1 MAPSPR
7 ILLVDDEELNR
18 EYMSELLEEKG
29 YRVETAVDGFDALAK
44 LRDSSFDLLVTD
56 LNMPRLDGLG
66 LLRKVRE
73 EEIPVTGLLITAYGS
88 VEAAVEALKLGAAD
102 FLEKPSSGGLGP
114 RLQLAVEQALS
125 RRQLQ
130 QRTRSLEAALEP
142 GREELIG
149 ESEAVENLRRKCRK
163 LGGSNKT
170 VLIRGETGTGK
181 ELVARAI
188 HRGGPRASR
197 PFVAINCATLNREL
211 LSSELFGHVKGAFS
225 GAVGDRPG
233 KFEAAD
239 GGTLFLDEIGE
250 LDLDLQAKLLRVL
263 ESREFERVGSNEPI
277 RVDLRIV
284 AATNRVL
291 EEEIPRGNFREDLF
305 HRLNIIA
312 LKTPAL
318 REIPS
323 DIPTLA
329 EHFLAADVE
338 GRGLTFM
345 PEALSKLKGHVWPG
359 NIRELR
365 HVVEQAVFYAEG
377 NRIEAGDIF
386 LPEARGDAAA
396 TLEGELSLSELER
409 EAIRRRLDRFAG
421 SKRKTAR
428 SLGIAESTL
437 YKKIK
442 DYGL

>member
-1 MAPSPR
+1 MPQAPR

-29 YRVETAVDGFDALAK
+29 YRVVTAVDGLDALDR
-44 LRDSSFDLLVTD
+44 LRAEPFDLLVTD

-66 LLRKVRE
+66 LLRKVQE
-73 EEIPVTGLLITAYGS
+73 EGLTVTSLLITAYGS
-88 VEAAVEALKLGAAD
+88 VEAAVEALKLGASD
-102 FLEKPSSGGLGP
+102 FLEKPTSGGLGP
-114 RLQLAVEQALS
+114 RLNLAVEQALS
-125 RRQLQ
+125 RRQLV

-142 GREELIG
+142 AGEELVG
-149 ESEAVENLRRKCRK
+149 DSPAVENLRRKCRK
-163 LGGSNKT
+163 LGGSSKT

-188 HRGGPRASR
+188 HRGGERAQR
-197 PFVAINCATLNREL
+197 PFVAINCAALNREL
-211 LSSELFGHVKGAFS
+211 LTSELFGHVKGAFS
-225 GAVGDRPG
+225 GAVDDRPG

-250 LDLDLQAKLLRVL
+250 MDADLQAKLLRVL
-263 ESREFERVGSNEPI
+263 ETREFERVGSNELV
-277 RVDLRIV
+277 RVDVRIV
-284 AATNRVL
+284 TATNRIL
-291 EEEIPRGNFREDLF
+291 EDEIAAGNFREDLF

-312 LKTPAL
+312 LQTTPL
-318 REIPS
+318 REIPV
-323 DIPTLA
+323 DIPRLA
-329 EHFLAADVE
+329 QHFLAADPE
-338 GRGLTFM
+338 GRGLRFA
-345 PEALSKLKGHVWPG
+345 PEALAKLKGYSWPG

-377 NRIEAGDIF
+377 DTIEAEDVF
-386 LPEARGDAAA
+386 LPEVGARSSAL
-396 TLEGELSLSELER
+396 TQGEASMAEIER
-409 EAIRRRLDRFAG
+409 EAIVNRLERFAG
-421 SKRKTAR
+421 SRRKAAR

>member
-1 MAPSPR
+1 MPQAPR

-18 EYMSELLEEKG
+18 EYMSELLEENG
-29 YRVETAVDGFDALAK
+29 YQVVTAEDGLDALSK
-44 LRDSSFDLLVTD
+44 LRTDSFDLLITD

-66 LLRKVRE
+66 LLRKVGE
-73 EEIPVTGLLITAYGS
+73 EGLAVTSLLITAYGS

-102 FLEKPSSGGLGP
+102 FLEKPASGGLGP

-130 QRTRSLEAALEP
+130 RRARSLEAALEP
-142 GREELIG
+142 GTEELVG
-149 ESEAVENLRRKCRK
+149 ESAAVKALRDKCRK
-163 LGGSNKT
+163 LGGSTKT

-188 HRGGPRASR
+188 HRNGPRAER
-197 PFVAINCATLNREL
+197 PFVAINCAALNREL
-211 LSSELFGHVKGAFS
+211 LTSELFGHVKGAFS
-225 GAVGDRPG
+225 GAVNDRPG

-239 GGTLFLDEIGE
+239 SGTLFLDEIGE
-250 LDLDLQAKLLRVL
+250 MDAELQAKLLRVL
-263 ESREFERVGSNEPI
+263 ETREFERVGSNDPI
-277 RVDLRIV
+277 RVDVRIV
-284 AATNRVL
+284 AATNRIL
-291 EEEIPRGNFREDLF
+291 EDEIDAGRFREDLF

-312 LKTPAL
+312 LQTSPL
-318 REIPS
+318 REIPE
-323 DIPTLA
+323 DVPLLA
-329 EHFLAADVE
+329 RHFLAADPE
-338 GRGLTFM
+338 GRGLSFA
-345 PEALSKLKGHVWPG
+345 PEALGKLKGYPWPG

-377 NRIEAGDIF
+377 AAITPADIF
-386 LPEARGDAAA
+386 LPEARAGVAAL
-396 TLEGELSLSELER
+396 TDGERTLSELER
-409 EAIRRRLDRFAG
+409 EAIVRRLERFAG

-428 SLGIAESTL
+428 SLDIAESTL

>member
-1 MAPSPR
+1 MAEKAR

-18 EYMSELLEEKG
+18 EYMSELLEEQG
-29 YRVETAVDGFDALAK
+29 YAVETAEDGLAALAR
-44 LRDSSFDLLVTD
+44 LRETDFDLLVTD

-66 LLRKVRE
+66 LLRRVQE
-73 EEIPVTGLLITAYGS
+73 EGIAITTLLITAFGS

-102 FLEKPSSGGLGP
+102 FLEKPARGGLGP
-114 RLQLAVEQALS
+114 RLQLAVEQALG
-125 RRQLQ
+125 RGRLLR
-130 QRTRSLEAALEP
+130 RTRSLEAALES
-142 GREELIG
+142 GAEELVG
-149 ESEAVENLRRKCRK
+149 ASQAMTLLRSKCRK
-163 LGGSNKT
+163 LGASDKT

-188 HRGGPRASR
+188 HRQGPRASR
-197 PFVAINCATLNREL
+197 PFVAINCAALHREL

-225 GAVGDRPG
+225 GAVTDRPG

-250 LDLDLQAKLLRVL
+250 MDLDLQARLLRVL
-263 ESREFERVGSNEPI
+263 ETREFERLGSNTSI
-277 RVDLRIV
+277 KVDLRIV

-291 EEEIPRGNFREDLF
+291 EQEIEAGRFREDLF

-312 LKTPAL
+312 VTTTPL
-318 REIPS
+318 REIPE
-323 DIPTLA
+323 DIPVLA
-329 EHFLAADVE
+329 EHFLQADPE
-338 GRGLTFM
+338 GRGLSFT
-345 PEALSKLKGHVWPG
+345 PPALAKLQAHDWPG

-377 NRIEAGDIF
+377 EAIAPEQVL
-386 LPEARGDAAA
+386 LPATGRAA
-396 TLEGELSLSELER
+396 TAFLDGQLTMAEIER
-409 EAIRRRLDRFAG
+409 EAIERRLKHCGG
-421 SKRKTAR
+421 SRRKAAK
-428 SLGIAESTL
+428 SLDIAESTL

>member
-1 MAPSPR
+1 MPPSPR

-29 YRVETAVDGFDALAK
+29 YRVETAVDGLDALDK
-44 LRDSSFDLLVTD
+44 LRESSFDLLVTD

-66 LLRKVRE
+66 LLRKVGE
-73 EEIPVTGLLITAYGS
+73 EDIPVTGLLITAYGS

-125 RRQLQ
+125 RRRLQ
-130 QRTRSLEAALEP
+130 RRTRSLEAALEP
-142 GREELIG
+142 GDEELIG
-149 ESEAVENLRRKCRK
+149 ESETVETLRRKCRK

-188 HRGGPRASR
+188 HRSGARASR

-225 GAVGDRPG
+225 GAVNDRPG

-250 LDLDLQAKLLRVL
+250 MDLDLQAKLLRVL
-263 ESREFERVGSNEPI
+263 ESREFERVGSNESI

-312 LKTPAL
+312 LQTPPL

-323 DIPTLA
+323 DIPILA
-329 EHFLAADVE
+329 DHFLAADVE
-338 GRGLTFM
+338 GRGLAFA
-345 PEALSKLKGHVWPG
+345 PEALSKLRSHTWPG

-377 NRIEAGDIF
+377 KRIEAQDIF
-386 LPEARGDAAA
+386 LPAARGDATAG
-396 TLEGELSLSELER
+396 LEGELSLAELER

-421 SKRKTAR
+421 SRRKAAG